1 MYIRM
6 PDAMVDNDPSLKGK
20 FVEVRNALYGAA
32 QSPRAFNKH
41 LHARLQSYGWKQSLA
56 DPCMYVRHDADGSRS
71 FVCIYVD
78 DVLMIGDPDHV
89 KQFVQ
94 KLDIATNPSSG
105 FKIRNYGIP
114 SSFLG
119 MEIKRTGH
127 KVKISQTEYIKKMA
141 ASCGITGPDFP
152 ITPLPPGIKV
162 DKYVK
167 DSPPAD
173 STEFRSIIGQLLY
186 AVHVCRPD
194 AAQPV
199 HALSRHLHEPTEAGI
214 KLAHKVGVVLTQKD
228 PTERCD

>member
-1 MYIRM
+1 M
-6 PDAMVDNDPSLKGK
+6 
-20 FVEVRNALYGAA
+20 
-32 QSPRAFNKH
+32 
-41 LHARLQSYGWKQSLA
+41 
-56 DPCMYVRHDADGSRS
+56 
-71 FVCIYVD
+71 
-78 DVLMIGDPDHV
+78 

-94 KLDIATNPSSG
+94 KLDIATNPSFG

-114 SSFLG
+114 PSFLG

-141 ASCGITGPDFP
+141 ASCGITGPDFQ
-152 ITPLPPGIKV
+152 ITPLPPCIKV
-162 DKYVK
+162 NKYVR

-186 AVHVCRPD
+186 AVHICRPD

-214 KLAHKVGVVLTQKD
+214 KLARQVVAYLLGTSEVGLTYGAVHGA
-228 PTERCD
+228 C